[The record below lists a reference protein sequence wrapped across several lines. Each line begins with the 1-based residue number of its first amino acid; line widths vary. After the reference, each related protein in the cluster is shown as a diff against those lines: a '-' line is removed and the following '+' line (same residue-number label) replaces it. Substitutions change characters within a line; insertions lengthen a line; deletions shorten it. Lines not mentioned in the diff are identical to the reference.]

1 MIIVTWSKVIPPG
14 FIYCK
19 QIKVSPFPS
28 RFDYLRNNDQHV
40 DMFSPSN
47 AHNMMVSFGI
57 MEISVDFGQGSS
69 KRVDASMTSQSVLG
83 LA

>member
-1 MIIVTWSKVIPPG
+1 MIVVTGCEVIPLG
-14 FIYCK
+14 IILCK
-19 QIKVSPFPS
+19 QIKFGPFPS
-28 RFDYLRNNDQHV
+28 RFDYLHNNDQHV